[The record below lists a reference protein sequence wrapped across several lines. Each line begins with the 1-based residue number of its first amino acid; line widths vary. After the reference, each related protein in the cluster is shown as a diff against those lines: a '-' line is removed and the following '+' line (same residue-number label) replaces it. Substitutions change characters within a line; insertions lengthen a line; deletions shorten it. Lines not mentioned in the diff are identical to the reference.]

1 MHATPG
7 VMHPMA
13 AAGTSSLP
21 RHPSGVM
28 HPMAAA
34 GTSSLPH
41 HPSLTTMTTEP
52 ASGQFAS
59 FSFSPGMN
67 RSAFIAATPT
77 PTILRRCRSAYRYFL
92 RSSRPLTSVI
102 ATNRWALCATLLT
115 ASGLRVIAST
125 PSAPWVPR
133 LAPPPV
139 SGQSSPWVP
148 HLAPPPVSGQSS
160 PWVPHPVPPHVSG
173 QSLHGSLAHLV
184 RPLVSGPPS
193 LTSTASPRFLYRW
206 LYGQPRFLYL
216 DEASGATIDNG
227 DLHDI
232 NDAFSKLCAAFG
244 AVDDLRSASRSFV
257 NTLAADPSTSGTSGL
272 RSTIGTA

>member
-1 MHATPG
+1 MHATP
-7 VMHPMA
+7 
-13 AAGTSSLP
+13 
-21 RHPSGVM
+21 GVM

-52 ASGQFAS
+52 PASGQYA
-59 FSFSPGMN
+59 
-67 RSAFIAATPT
+67 
-77 PTILRRCRSAYRYFL
+77 
-92 RSSRPLTSVI
+92 
-102 ATNRWALCATLLT
+102 T
-115 ASGLRVIAST
+115 ASDLRVIAST

-133 LAPPPV
+133 
-139 SGQSSPWVP
+139 
-148 HLAPPPVSGQSS
+148 LAPPPVSGQSS

-272 RSTIGTA
+272 RSAIGTA

>member
-1 MHATPG
+1 
-7 VMHPMA
+7 
-13 AAGTSSLP
+13 
-21 RHPSGVM
+21 M

-52 ASGQFAS
+52 PASGQFAS
-59 FSFSPGMN
+59 FSFSPGMT

-115 ASGLRVIAST
+115 ASDLRVIAST

-148 HLAPPPVSGQSS
+148 H
-160 PWVPHPVPPHVSG
+160 PVPPLVSG

-232 NDAFSKLCAAFG
+232 NDAFSKLCAALG

-272 RSTIGTA
+272 RSAIGTA